1 VDAGQDTIFERAQVH
16 AVQALPFPERQTTNL
31 HIDKRVIP
39 AGETVGPKHLRIVTK
54 QASVLVFADTK
65 PMANF
70 GHDCR
75 YLFYSAENGEL
86 AQTVAAQLP
95 PYLSKRSDTFVAFH
109 QPVQAIPSPVTIP
122 IRPILRCP
130 VLFERTRYAIL
141 WSGASEK
148 RHLNDLEFLY
158 RTLIDRYGCDPSN
171 IYALS
176 YDGTLGTADGVPT
189 TWPGDNTPYRIQITG
204 TGDRAGFEAA
214 VDDLKARIDWDDLL
228 LIHINNHGDVEGDPG
243 EACWCTWPN
252 EDPYFAGDF
261 SSKLGELPKFGKLV
275 CMFEPCHAGGFN
287 APVIAASPAGSTSV
301 ASAATVDRE
310 SIGSSDLNWDCFA
323 RDWIAAQAGH
333 DPSGATLAFNPDGD
347 HDGIVEAEEA
357 FAYANAVKDPND
369 TPNFSESSEAG
380 GDISLGHQ
388 YVLWGWWCAILR
400 RELEQYYVN
409 LPIPEYYELLRTAQ
423 PDLLKLSQEIDGRS
437 AELRSEYEPRLKAA
451 IEEAFGGR

>member
-1 VDAGQDTIFERAQVH
+1 VSR
-16 AVQALPFPERQTTNL
+16 
-31 HIDKRVIP
+31 
-39 AGETVGPKHLRIVTK
+39 
-54 QASVLVFADTK
+54 S
-65 PMANF
+65 
-70 GHDCR
+70 
-75 YLFYSAENGEL
+75 EL

-95 PYLSKRSDTFVAFH
+95 PYLTKRSDRFVAFH
-109 QPVQAIPSPVTIP
+109 RPVQAIPGPVTIP

-176 YDGTLGTADGVPT
+176 YDGTLNTADGVPT
-189 TWPGDNTPYRIQITG
+189 TWPGDNTPDRIQITG
-204 TGDRAGFEAA
+204 TGDRVGFEDA

-243 EACWCTWPN
+243 
-252 EDPYFAGDF
+252 
-261 SSKLGELPKFGKLV
+261 
-275 CMFEPCHAGGFN
+275 
-287 APVIAASPAGSTSV
+287 

-333 DPSGATLAFNPDGD
+333 DPYGATLAFNPDGD

-369 TPNFSESSEAG
+369 TPNFSESSEDG

-423 PDLLKLSQEIDGRS
+423 PDLVKLSQEIDGRS

>member
-1 VDAGQDTIFERAQVH
+1 MNEIFFRAQAH
-16 AVQALPFPERQTTNL
+16 AVAALPFSERQTTNL

-75 YLFYSAENGEL
+75 YLFYSADSGAL

-95 PYLSKRSDTFVAFH
+95 PFGRLRSDTCVGFH
-109 QPVQAIPSPVTIP
+109 RPVQPLPSPVTIP
-122 IRPILRCP
+122 IRPILGCP
-130 VLFERTRYAIL
+130 TLFERTRYAIL

-158 RTLIDRYGCDPSN
+158 RTLIDRYGCDPGN

-176 YDGTLGTADGVPT
+176 FDGTLNTYDGVQS

-204 TGDRAGFEAA
+204 TGDRTGFEAA
-214 VDDLKARIDWDDLL
+214 VDELKGRIDWDDLL
-228 LIHINNHGDVEGDPG
+228 LIHTNNHGDVEGDPG
-243 EACWCTWPN
+243 EACWLTWPD
-252 EDPYFAGDF
+252 EAPYFASDF
-261 SSKLGELPKFGKLV
+261 AGKIGELPRFSKLV
-275 CMFEPCHAGGFN
+275 CMFEPCHGGGFN
-287 APVIAASPAGSTSV
+287 APVIAQSTADSTSV
-301 ASAATVDRE
+301 ASAAIVSRE

-323 RDWIAAQAGH
+323 RDWISAQAGH
-333 DPSGATLAFNPDGD
+333 DPYGAALAFNPDGD

-357 FAYANAVKDPND
+357 FGYANAVKDPND
-369 TPNFSESSEAG
+369 TPNFNESSETG
-380 GDISLGHQ
+380 GDISLGRQ

-400 RELEQYYVN
+400 RELEQYYVK
-409 LPIPEYYELLRTAQ
+409 LPIPEYYERLRTAQ
-423 PDLLKLSQEIDGRS
+423 PDLVNLSNEIDTRS
-437 AELRSEYEPRLKAA
+437 AALRREYEPRLKAV
-451 IEEAFGGR
+451 IEDAFEGR

>member
-1 VDAGQDTIFERAQVH
+1 MDAGQDTIFERAEVH
-16 AVQALPFPERQTTNL
+16 AIQALPFPERQTTNL

-75 YLFYSAENGEL
+75 YLFYS
-86 AQTVAAQLP
+86 
-95 PYLSKRSDTFVAFH
+95 
-109 QPVQAIPSPVTIP
+109 
-122 IRPILRCP
+122 
-130 VLFERTRYAIL
+130 
-141 WSGASEK
+141 
-148 RHLNDLEFLY
+148 
-158 RTLIDRYGCDPSN
+158 
-171 IYALS
+171 
-176 YDGTLGTADGVPT
+176 
-189 TWPGDNTPYRIQITG
+189 
-204 TGDRAGFEAA
+204 
-214 VDDLKARIDWDDLL
+214 
-228 LIHINNHGDVEGDPG
+228 
-243 EACWCTWPN
+243 
-252 EDPYFAGDF
+252 
-261 SSKLGELPKFGKLV
+261 
-275 CMFEPCHAGGFN
+275 
-287 APVIAASPAGSTSV
+287 
-301 ASAATVDRE
+301 
-310 SIGSSDLNWDCFA
+310 
-323 RDWIAAQAGH
+323 
-333 DPSGATLAFNPDGD
+333 ATLAFNPDGD